1 MNNAN
6 HRSSIRLYSAADC
19 PQSHKVRLVFA
30 EKGIDVDIH
39 QIVDSWPETIASV
52 TPYGEA
58 PVLFEQEAVIFN
70 SNIIMEYLE
79 ERFPHPTLMPAE
91 PLQKAQMKLMLYRID
106 RDWYSLWPDLVSS
119 SNARASKA
127 RKQLLED
134 LIVLSPVFEQHPY
147 FMSDEFSLVD
157 CALAPLL
164 WRLPSLKITLPPKAS
179 AIEDYAQRLFARDG
193 FINSL
198 SETEKQFR

>member
-6 HRSSIRLYSAADC
+6 HRSSISLYSVPGC

-30 EKGIDVDIH
+30 EKGVDVDIH
-39 QIVDSWPETIASV
+39 QIVDHWPEQIASV

-58 PVLFEQEAVIFN
+58 PVLVEQESVLFN

-79 ERFPHPTLMPAE
+79 DRFPHPTLMPAE

-106 RDWYSLWPDLVSS
+106 RDWYSLWPDLVSTR
-119 SNARASKA
+119 NARASKA

-134 LIVLSPVFEQHPY
+134 LIVLSPVFEQHHY
-147 FMSDEFSLVD
+147 FMSDEFSLID

-164 WRLPSLKITLPPKAS
+164 WRLPSLKVKLPAKAK
-179 AIEDYAQRLFARDG
+179 AIEHYANRLFARDS
-193 FINSL
+193 FVNSL
-198 SETEKQFR
+198 SESEKQFR